1 MKARILKTE
10 ADYEAALA
18 YVDTLM
24 DAEPGTPE
32 EEELDLFSMLVE
44 QYEREHYP
52 IDPPDPVDAILFRMD
67 QQGLTRADLVAY
79 IGSQSKVSE
88 VLNRK
93 RPLSL
98 AMIRNLHKGLGIPA
112 DTLLQEPGAKLE
124 PARYDPEQYPIGEML
139 KRGYFADW
147 KGSLREA
154 RQNAEELL
162 NGFFAIFGGLDPQPV
177 YCRKTDTDA
186 LNVHSLAAW
195 QAHVLGLIQQKSL
208 PPYVPTALDEMFF
221 RRIAR
226 ASYFPNGP
234 ALVETLLNQRGIHFV
249 ILPHLPQTYLDGASF
264 FSPQGEPVIGMTL
277 RHDRLDNFWFTLAH
291 ELGHLHLH
299 LPNDELVFFDDVE
312 QGDHDSIDPRENE
325 ANEFARNLFISPTL
339 WQERSK
345 ALLASQRDE
354 DVIALAE
361 EIEIAP
367 AIVAGRLRW
376 ESGDY
381 TRHTQLIGQGKVR
394 ELFPDS
400 DNA

>member
-1 MKARILKTE
+1 MKAKILRTE

-67 QQGLTRADLVAY
+67 QQGLTRADLAPY

-98 AMIRNLHKGLGIPA
+98 AMIRNLHRGLGIRA
-112 DTLLQEPGAKLE
+112 DTLLQERGATLGQ
-124 PARYDPEQYPIGEML
+124 PQYDPANYPIKDMVQ
-139 KRGYFADW
+139 RGYFAGW
-147 KGSLREA
+147 TGSLRAA
-154 RQNAEELL
+154 RQFGEELL
-162 NGFFAIFGGLDPQPV
+162 NEFFAVFGASLPRQV
-177 YCRKTDTDA
+177 YCRRTDA
-186 LNVHSLAAW
+186 PINTHALMAW
-195 QAHVLGLIQQKSL
+195 QARVLRLIQEKTL
-208 PPYVPTALDEMFF
+208 PPYIPAAMDEAFF

-226 ASYFPNGP
+226 ASFFPNGP
-234 ALVETLLNQRGIHFV
+234 LLVETLLNQHGIHFV
-249 ILPHLPQTYLDGASF
+249 VLPHLPQTYLDGASF
-264 FSPQGEPVIGMTL
+264 VSPQGEPVIALTL

-312 QGDHDSIDPRENE
+312 QGDHDTIDPRENE
-325 ANEFARNLFISPTL
+325 ANQFARNLFISPGL
-339 WQERSK
+339 WEERSE
-345 ALLASQRDE
+345 ALLASQRDD

-376 ESGDY
+376 EAGDY
-381 TRHTQLIGQGKVR
+381 TRHTQLIGQCKVR
-394 ELFPDS
+394 SLFPDS
-400 DNA
+400 ENA

>member
-67 QQGLTRADLVAY
+67 QMGLTRSDLATY

-195 QAHVLGLIQQKSL
+195 QARVLGLIQQKSL
-208 PPYVPTALDEMFF
+208 PPYVPTALDETFF

-312 QGDHDSIDPRENE
+312 QGDHDSIDLRENE
-325 ANEFARNLFISPTL
+325 ANEFARNLFISPAL

-367 AIVAGRLRW
+367 DVCAGNRATIRGIR
-376 ESGDY
+376 S
-381 TRHTQLIGQGKVR
+381 
-394 ELFPDS
+394 
-400 DNA
+400 